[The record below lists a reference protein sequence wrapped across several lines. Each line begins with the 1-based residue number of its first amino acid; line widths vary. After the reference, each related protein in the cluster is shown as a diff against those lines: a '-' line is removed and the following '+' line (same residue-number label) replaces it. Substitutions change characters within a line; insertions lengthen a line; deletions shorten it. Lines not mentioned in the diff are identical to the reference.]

1 MSSRLLM
8 IEDDGRLAAMV
19 GEYLAASGFA
29 FAHAADGLSG
39 LAHVQAD
46 APDLVIL
53 DLMLPD
59 IDGMEICRR
68 VRAMEAAY
76 GQPPVPVLMLTALDS
91 VQDRVTGLDSGADDY
106 VPKPFAI
113 TELMARVRALLR
125 RSRAPEVRPRQRE
138 ALVYEDL
145 TLDPSA
151 RTVFRGEREVLLT
164 AKQFDLLATLLEHP
178 NQVLSYD
185 TIMQR
190 VWGGQFRGE
199 SNVLAVTVSTVR
211 KALEEE
217 GEPRLIQTV
226 RGVGYVLRPSRGRR
240 AADGE
245 GEDEDDEE

>member
-1 MSSRLLM
+1 MTRVLVVEDSPDIARLVQRSLLL
-8 IEDDGRLAAMV
+8 EGFDVDVAQDGRSALGV
-19 GEYLAASGFA
+19 VR
-29 FAHAADGLSG
+29 DNP
-39 LAHVQAD
+39 
-46 APDLVIL
+46 PDLIVL

-76 GQPPVPVLMLTALDS
+76 GQSPVPVLMLTALDS
-91 VQDRVTGLDSGADDY
+91 VQDRVTGLDAGADDY

-138 ALVYEDL
+138 SLVYEDL
-145 TLDPSA
+145 RLDPSA
-151 RTVFRGEREVLLT
+151 RTVYRGDREVLLT

-217 GEPRLIQTV
+217 GESRLIQTV
-226 RGVGYVLRPSRGRR
+226 RGVGYVLR
-240 AADGE
+240 
-245 GEDEDDEE
+245 EEE

>member
-1 MSSRLLM
+1 MTRVLVVEDSPDIARLVQRSLLL
-8 IEDDGRLAAMV
+8 EGFDVDVAQDGRSALGV
-19 GEYLAASGFA
+19 VR
-29 FAHAADGLSG
+29 DNP
-39 LAHVQAD
+39 
-46 APDLVIL
+46 PDLIVL

-76 GQPPVPVLMLTALDS
+76 GQSPVPVLMLTALDS
-91 VQDRVTGLDSGADDY
+91 VQDRVTGLDAGADDY

-145 TLDPSA
+145 KLDPSA
-151 RTVFRGEREVLLT
+151 RTVHRGDREVLLT
-164 AKQFDLLATLLEHP
+164 AKQFDLLATLMEHP

-211 KALEEE
+211 KALEED

-226 RGVGYVLRPSRGRR
+226 RGIGYVLR
-240 AADGE
+240 E
-245 GEDEDDEE
+245 ED